1 MTKLIPTEE
10 RILQARKL
18 IDKARA
24 LPLPSDRGWEDF
36 SYSAQVKD
44 ILRQANDLIKF
55 IPITSGPSPE
65 LKAEAAQ
72 LMQDIKTAEKEIL
85 HSVHFKSSQ

>member
-1 MTKLIPTEE
+1 MSKVIPTEE
-10 RILQARKL
+10 RIAKARKL
-18 IDKARA
+18 IEKARSISR
-24 LPLPSDRGWEDF
+24 PEGRGWEDL

-55 IPITSGPSPE
+55 IPMTSGPSAE

-72 LMQDIKTAEKEIL
+72 LMKDIKTVEKEIL
-85 HSVHFKSSQ
+85 HLSLW